1 MRCESMSRQETWLPI
16 SAKQVPVTSPT
27 YADVVEQ
34 ESIIFPIS
42 SEKQEHS
49 LCLDIAE
56 FSFNAMLL
64 RQSGVSEEE
73 SLSLAP
79 TPTNE
84 YEAMIKVILDAIV
97 NDAYV
102 FPVYE
107 SKEVKL
113 EISKR
118 FASVIYSKCTGE

>member
-1 MRCESMSRQETWLPI
+1 MKKFLIGFMCVLLFSCH
-16 SAKQVPVTSPT
+16 PVTSPA

-42 SEKQEHS
+42 SEKQEYN
-49 LCLDIAE
+49 LCLDIVE

-73 SLSLAP
+73 ALSLAP

-84 YEAMIKVILDAIV
+84 YEAMLKVLLDAIV
-97 NDAYV
+97 NDVYV

-107 SKEVKL
+107 SKEDKL

-118 FASVIYSKCTGE
+118 FANVIYSKCIGE